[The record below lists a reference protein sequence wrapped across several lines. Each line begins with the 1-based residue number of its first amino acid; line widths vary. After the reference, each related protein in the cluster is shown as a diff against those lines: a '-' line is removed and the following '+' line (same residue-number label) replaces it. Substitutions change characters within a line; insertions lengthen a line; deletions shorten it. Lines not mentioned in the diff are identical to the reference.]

1 MSSRSSGRGRFA
13 SKEAFRRLS
22 NRGRGGYVTSHHSSM
37 DGRVPRSF
45 SCFRACVRFMD
56 DLMVC
61 SMGIFLGIGSV
72 GDDSS
77 RVPPRLDGC
86 MHEMHACIHGSN
98 ARARGIHRRSWNG
111 RALESFV
118 RCARA
123 RSNLS

>member
-1 MSSRSSGRGRFA
+1 MRREMSSRRVAAVGSR
-13 SKEAFRRLS
+13 AFRVERS
-22 NRGRGGYVTSHHSSM
+22 FSKAFESRAGGYVTSHHSSM

-86 MHEMHACIHGSN
+86 MHA
-98 ARARGIHRRSWNG
+98 
-111 RALESFV
+111 
-118 RCARA
+118 
-123 RSNLS
+123 